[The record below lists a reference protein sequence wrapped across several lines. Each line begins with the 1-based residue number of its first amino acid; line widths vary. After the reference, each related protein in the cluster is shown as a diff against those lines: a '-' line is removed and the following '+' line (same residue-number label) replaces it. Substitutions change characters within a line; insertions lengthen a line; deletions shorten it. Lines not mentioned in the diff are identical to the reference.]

1 MEVSPCSSRPTP
13 LRQRRRAGPAPGA
26 GRGRAAPAAALT
38 GALTATLTAILLAG
52 CAVPQRLTLRDSN
65 SGDAAL
71 LVSLRPAAWGRAGGP
86 ARGFEAGYQQYQA
99 DGPTTLGAGESL
111 TLSGQLVTG
120 PAVLDQKA
128 KVVASHFGFVD
139 RFYFGPSFEL
149 DVGVG
154 GLKLDVDYE
163 LRPQSGTTGTQPFAR
178 SHTLPYG
185 TITPRQRLSPLL
197 ALEARLAVAGALDRA
212 GHDRLDAMF
221 VITPVPQASLRLGYS
236 WRRTGI
242 ASWSDPVFDNVDLR
256 IRARGPAAT
265 LRLDF

>member
-1 MEVSPCSSRPTP
+1 MEVWSCSSRSTP
-13 LRQRRRAGPAPGA
+13 LRPRRRA
-26 GRGRAAPAAALT
+26 AAAAALC
-38 GALTATLTAILLAG
+38 GALMATLLAG

-65 SGDAAL
+65 SNDAAL
-71 LVSLRPAAWGRAGGP
+71 LISLRPAAWGRPGGP
-86 ARGFEAGYQQYQA
+86 ARGFEAGYQQYRA
-99 DGPTTLGAGESL
+99 EGPATLGTGETL

-163 LRPQSGTTGTQPFAR
+163 LRPQSGAIGTQPFAR

-185 TITPRQRLSPLL
+185 TITPRQRLSPLF

-212 GHDRLDAMF
+212 GHERLDAVF
-221 VITPVPQASLRLGYS
+221 VVTPVPQASLRLGYS

-242 ASWSDPVFDNVDLR
+242 TSWSDPVFDYLDLR
-256 IRARGPAAT
+256 IRARGPAAS